1 MKVLRRHSHRV
12 DRNPLCVKSGMDVTL
27 NVGTNILV
35 SVERMSRPMH
45 GCLLVTLQ
53 LTAIILFG

>member
-1 MKVLRRHSHRV
+1 MVWVRV
-12 DRNPLCVKSGMDVTL
+12 DRNPLCVKSGMDVRL

-35 SVERMSRPMH
+35 SVERMLRPRPMH